1 MTQNYRE
8 ISNQILKTNISVL
21 DESILIKLE
30 KGIYNWC
37 IDYAEEK
44 NIIKSWSDKRFAS
57 IYLNKCR
64 QLLSYLY
71 DKDQT
76 DKTDKTDQNNDDR
89 ENLIEQLKSG
99 SIDPL
104 KFASMRP
111 YELMPN
117 KYAEFIEFKA
127 KKFDTIMNHRQT
139 AKTDQFKCGKCKKR
153 ECSYYELQV
162 RSADESMTVFVSCLN
177 CGHRWRIG

>member
-1 MTQNYRE
+1 MTQEYRD
-8 ISNQILKTNISVL
+8 ISNQILKKHISVL

-30 KGIYNWC
+30 KGIFNWC

-44 NIIKSWSDKRFAS
+44 SIIKSWSDKRFVS

-64 QLLSYLY
+64 QLLSYLS
-71 DKDQT
+71 DKDQNY
-76 DKTDKTDQNNDDR
+76 QNNDEK

-99 SIDPL
+99 SIDPI

-111 YELMPN
+111 YELVPN

-139 AKTDQFKCGKCKKR
+139 AKTDQF
-153 ECSYYELQV
+153 
-162 RSADESMTVFVSCLN
+162 
-177 CGHRWRIG
+177 

>member
-1 MTQNYRE
+1 MTQEYRD
-8 ISNQILKTNISVL
+8 ISNQILKKHISVL

-30 KGIYNWC
+30 KGIFNWC

-44 NIIKSWSDKRFAS
+44 SIIKSWSDKRFVS

-64 QLLSYLY
+64 QLLSYLS
-71 DKDQT
+71 DKDQNY
-76 DKTDKTDQNNDDR
+76 QNNDEK

-99 SIDPL
+99 SIDPI

-111 YELMPN
+111 YELVPN